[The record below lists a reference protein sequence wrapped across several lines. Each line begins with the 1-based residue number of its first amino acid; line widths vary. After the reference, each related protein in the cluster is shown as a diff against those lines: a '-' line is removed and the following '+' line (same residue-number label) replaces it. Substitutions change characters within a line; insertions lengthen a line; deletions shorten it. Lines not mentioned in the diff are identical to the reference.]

1 MENIIN
7 YFLKLFVYILYAL
20 SWAVVVRALSS
31 WFPNARRIIFIQ
43 ILYSITDPL
52 IKPIRKY
59 LPNFGG
65 LDVSPLIAVIILQ
78 LLIRVLT

>member
-7 YFLKLFVYILYAL
+7 YFLNLFVLILYTL
-20 SWAVVVRALSS
+20 SWAIVVRALSS

-78 LLIRVLT
+78 LLIRVLS

>member
-1 MENIIN
+1 MENIIS
-7 YFLKLFVYILYAL
+7 YFLNLFVLILYTL
-20 SWAVVVRALSS
+20 SWAIVVRALSS

-78 LLIRVLT
+78 LLIRVLS

>member
-31 WFPNARRIIFIQ
+31 WFPNARKIILIQ

-78 LLIRVLT
+78 LLIRVLS